1 MSSIREINQNFYNKF
16 DERYVTEQEFEDI
29 DVKDGEDGV
38 GVQSIE
44 QTVTST
50 EDGGD
55 NEVTITLTN
64 GVTATF
70 IVKNGSKGADGIIG
84 KDGKSAYEYAKE
96 NGYTGTEEEF
106 AEVLASTDTI
116 LSEAKSYTDTSV
128 AELVGTAPET
138 LDTLEEVAKAI
149 KENEDVVTALN
160 SAIGSKANQSDLDN
174 YYVKDEIDNKLTEL
188 SDSFSSDA
196 SNITYNDGTVADVL
210 DDLIEATTNLPS
222 AGTRLTGVLEAGQT
236 TITFESEEITTDTK
250 LNAVYTSIFDVPL
263 DSATFASG
271 SLTLTFPAQEEDME
285 VVAVINA
292 TMAGGVGI
300 ESIEQTVTSEE
311 DDGENEIT
319 VTLTNG
325 ESATF
330 TIQNGS
336 KGSQGIQG
344 EKGEKGDAGSQG
356 IQGVSGKSA
365 YDYAV
370 DGGYEGTEADFAEL
384 INNMA
389 TSNIRLV

>member
-210 DDLIEATTNLPS
+210 DDLVEATNNLPS

-292 TMAGGVGI
+292 TMSG
-300 ESIEQTVTSEE
+300 
-311 DDGENEIT
+311 
-319 VTLTNG
+319 
-325 ESATF
+325 
-330 TIQNGS
+330 
-336 KGSQGIQG
+336 
-344 EKGEKGDAGSQG
+344 
-356 IQGVSGKSA
+356 GKSA